1 MQIEN
6 VEKMIEAKTLEKERC
21 LQMKRRSCGLPQL
34 SGNPEVIGKVRHC
47 QWGLDYRNVV
57 YVYNCKFKKQTPY
70 LQKG

>member
-34 SGNPEVIGKVRHC
+34 SGNPEVIGKVRRC
-47 QWGLDYRNVV
+47 QRGLD
-57 YVYNCKFKKQTPY
+57 
-70 LQKG
+70 